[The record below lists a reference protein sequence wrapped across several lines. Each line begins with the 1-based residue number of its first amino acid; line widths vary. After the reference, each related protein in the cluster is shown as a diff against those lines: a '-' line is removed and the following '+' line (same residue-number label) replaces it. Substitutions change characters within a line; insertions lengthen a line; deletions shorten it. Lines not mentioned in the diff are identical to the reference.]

1 MSNTNLSK
9 AITQLQASP
18 WYALLLLLLALS
30 SIVMLT
36 YEIFVA
42 TDISV
47 FKLIASI
54 DLTIALIFMTDF
66 FLGMFFNQQYTKKQ
80 YMKTNWLD
88 FISSIPVTFELA
100 QALRILRVFR
110 AIKVISTG
118 LDVWF
123 TGKKYRLNQK
133 IK

>member
-18 WYALLLLLLALS
+18 WYALLLLLLALL

>member
-66 FLGMFFNQQYTKKQ
+66 FLGMFFNQ
-80 YMKTNWLD
+80 
-88 FISSIPVTFELA
+88 
-100 QALRILRVFR
+100 
-110 AIKVISTG
+110 
-118 LDVWF
+118 
-123 TGKKYRLNQK
+123 
-133 IK
+133 

>member
-1 MSNTNLSK
+1 MQKLSFE
-9 AITQLQASP
+9 ITKLQASP
-18 WYALLLLLLALS
+18 WYALVLLLLALS

-42 TDISV
+42 PDISV
-47 FKLIASI
+47 FKLIANI